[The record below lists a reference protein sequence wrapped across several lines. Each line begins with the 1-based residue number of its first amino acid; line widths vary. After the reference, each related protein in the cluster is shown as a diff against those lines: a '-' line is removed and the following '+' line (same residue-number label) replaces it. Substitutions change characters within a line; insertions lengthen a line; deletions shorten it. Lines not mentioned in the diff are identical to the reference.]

1 MYAVPLSYITYLNFD
16 VIAVESLNAF
26 DPLKKM
32 YFPFTRHNRGPWSKR
47 VVPLKSFVE
56 NSPGEKIIIPHWNSV
71 HRTICHN
78 IFFILSLLFI
88 FLFLFYQ
95 QQKIYKCQ
103 MKMMIFKKGSKTF
116 CLKCVFSNNPKHLSR
131 RPSHPFESPLPQVL
145 IKPQPNF
152 FGYMIDCPKKF
163 SIIHFIACDKLL
175 RSFFTVKG

>member
-1 MYAVPLSYITYLNFD
+1 MYAVPLSYSTYLNFD

-131 RPSHPFESPLPQVL
+131 RPSHPFESPPPSSAHQTPTQFLWIYDWL
-145 IKPQPNF
+145 S
-152 FGYMIDCPKKF
+152 KKILHHTF
-163 SIIHFIACDKLL
+163 HCMW
-175 RSFFTVKG
+175 